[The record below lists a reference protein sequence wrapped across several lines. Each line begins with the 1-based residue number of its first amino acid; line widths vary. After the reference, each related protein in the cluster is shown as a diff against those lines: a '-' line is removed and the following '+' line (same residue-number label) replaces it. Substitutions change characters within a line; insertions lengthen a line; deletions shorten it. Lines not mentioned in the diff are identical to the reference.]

1 MLIAITSFI
10 GSAPRVNPRKLP
22 PNAAQ
27 QAVNV
32 DFTDGTLG
40 AIRAPKLVHTFLSPV
55 FSIFR
60 DGTEWLGFTEYVNV
74 VRGPVAQDRLYYTG
88 DGAPKMRVAGV
99 VYDLALPAPVSA
111 PTTTN
116 LSAPGGNPEDVLYAY
131 TWVTQFGEESQP
143 SPLSTALPFTAGV
156 VQRVDGFAA
165 TPAGRGITHRRIY
178 RSQTTVTGA
187 TELFFVAE
195 IAVAATQYDYN
206 AAVTPLGEAILTKD
220 YDPPPADLSGLTQL
234 PNGMMAAFVGR
245 ELYFCEPYIPH
256 AWPEKYVI
264 AVNAPI
270 VGLAAFGS
278 SVAVLT
284 TEAPYVVQG
293 LAPDQMVSEVVETAL
308 PCLSGRGIV
317 DTGYSAIYPSTEGLM
332 LIGEGR
338 RELVTEAIFSREQ
351 WSQLNPASI
360 TAGLFKNQY
369 VFIHNSSTFDTYD
382 MDGPEGWGVDLEQDM
397 EPGGVT
403 LINPESYDTFDF
415 GNPFST
421 FGEQT
426 IIWIDAFG
434 SDQVG
439 LVTGTQTV
447 PIDLFSD
454 PSTRNLYFLASDGM
468 SVYEWMPVDQSHVVS
483 IWRSKVF
490 TSSTPV
496 APGAVY
502 IQTARAVD
510 VADTFAARVYAD
522 GTLLREITKAN
533 VIERLPAA
541 ELHEEWEIEIET
553 TVPVMAAY
561 IADTPDDIRTALQ

>member
-1 MLIAITSFI
+1 MLIAINNFI
-10 GSAPRVNPRKLP
+10 GSAPRLNPRRLP
-22 PNAAQ
+22 PAAAQ

-40 AIRAPKLVHTFLSPV
+40 AIRQPKLVHTFPSPV
-55 FSIFR
+55 FSIFK
-60 DGTEWLGFTEYVNV
+60 DGADWLGFTEYVSV

-88 DGAPKMRVAGV
+88 DGTPKMRVSGS

-111 PTTTN
+111 PTVTPLT
-116 LSAPGGNPEDVLYAY
+116 SPTGPTEDVLYCY
-131 TWVTQFGEESQP
+131 TWVTSFGEESQP
-143 SPLSTALPFTAGV
+143 SPLSAALPFASGV
-156 VQRVDGFAA
+156 IHRVSGFAA
-165 TPAGRGITHRRIY
+165 TPAGRSITHRRIY
-178 RSQTTVTGA
+178 RSQTSLTGA

-206 AAVTPLGEAILTKD
+206 SAVTPLGEAITTKD
-220 YDPPPADLSGLTQL
+220 YDPPPLGLSGLTQL

-245 ELYFCEPYIPH
+245 ELYFCEPFIPH

-338 RELVTEAIFSREQ
+338 RELITEAIFSREQ

-369 VFIHNSSTFDTYD
+369 VFIHNSTNFDTYD
-382 MDGPEGWGVDLEQDM
+382 MDGPEGWG
-397 EPGGVT
+397 
-403 LINPESYDTFDF
+403 PELQVELSGEGPVLVAPETFDTFDF
-415 GNPFST
+415 GGPFSS

-426 IIWIDAFG
+426 ISWLDAFG
-434 SDQVG
+434 TAQVG
-439 LVTGTQTV
+439 LVSGTLTV

-454 PSTRNLYFLASDGM
+454 PATKNLYYLSDDNI
-468 SVYEWMPVDQSHVVS
+468 SVFEWMPVDEESLTAL
-483 IWRSKVF
+483 WRSKIF
-490 TSSTPV
+490 TSNTPI
-496 APGAVY
+496 APGAFYV
-502 IQTARAVD
+502 QTARPVD
-510 VADTFAARVYAD
+510 IADTFAARVYAG
-522 GTLLREITKAN
+522 GTLLSEITNAN
-533 VIERLPAA
+533 AIERLPAA
-541 ELHEEWEIEIET
+541 SLFEEWEIEIET
-553 TVPVMAAY
+553 TVPIMAAY
-561 IADTPDDIRTALQ
+561 IADTPDEIRTALQ